1 MARQSEQRRSQ
12 RLRMGIPIRV
22 IGFALG
28 KDHFSE
34 DTVTVE
40 VNREGALI
48 KLNQKVLP
56 KSDVRIINLESYKE
70 ADFHVVGPSRMEA
83 GLIAEWGVEYIDKRH
98 NIWGMDFPA
107 ISTFEEQAG
116 VLLECR
122 ACHKQD
128 LKMISQMELDAL
140 DSTGILAFSCDNCKR
155 LTYWNYADPGR
166 RPAVLP
172 PADLVAPPDA
182 PRDQKGIE
190 KRTAKRMGMKMDIL
204 VRNAKGVEE
213 ITKTEDVSKG
223 GVAVALSMDLTV
235 GEEVIVVCPYS
246 GQGPR
251 FDQKAQVR
259 RRANFTFNDRRVY
272 GFQYIR

>member
-1 MARQSEQRRSQ
+1 
-12 RLRMGIPIRV
+12 MGIPIRV

-48 KLNQKVLP
+48 KLNQKVVP

-107 ISTFEEQAG
+107 IRGFEEQEG

-128 LKMISQMELDAL
+128 VKMVSQMELNAL
-140 DSTGILAFSCDNCKR
+140 DSTGIVAFSCDNCKK

-172 PADLVAPPDA
+172 PTDLVAPPNA
-182 PRDQKGIE
+182 PKEEKGIE
-190 KRTAKRMGMKMDIL
+190 KRSAKRMGMKMDIL

-223 GVAVALSMDLTV
+223 GVAVALSMDLKV
-235 GEEVIVVCPYS
+235 GDLVAIVCPYG
-246 GQGPR
+246 GQGQR

-259 RRANFTFNDRRVY
+259 RRANFIFNDRRVY

>member
-1 MARQSEQRRSQ
+1 M
-12 RLRMGIPIRV
+12 

-40 VNREGALI
+40 VNRDGALI
-48 KLNQKVLP
+48 KLNHKVVP

-107 ISTFEEQAG
+107 IKSFDDQEGA
-116 VLLECR
+116 LLECR

-128 LKMISQMELDAL
+128 VKMISQMEMDAL
-140 DSTGILAFSCDNCKR
+140 DSTGILAFLCDHCKK
-155 LTYWNYADPGR
+155 LTYWNYADASRHPSE
-166 RPAVLP
+166 LP
-172 PADLVAPPDA
+172 PPDLVAPPDA
-182 PRDQKGIE
+182 PKEEKGIE
-190 KRTAKRMGMKMDIL
+190 KRTAKRMGMKMAIL

-223 GVAVALSMDLTV
+223 GVGVALSMDLAV
-235 GEEVIVVCPYS
+235 GDVVTIVCPYS

-251 FDQKAQVR
+251 FDQKADVR
-259 RRANFTFNDRRVY
+259 RRASFTFNDRRLY
-272 GFQYIR
+272 GFRYIR

>member
-1 MARQSEQRRSQ
+1 MGQQSEQRRSQ
-12 RLRMGIPIRV
+12 RLRLRIPIRV

-48 KLNQKVLP
+48 KLNQKVVP

-83 GLIAEWGVEYIDKRH
+83 GQISEWGVEYIDKRH

-107 ISTFEEQAG
+107 ISNFEEQEG

-122 ACHKQD
+122 ACHKQE
-128 LKMISQMELDAL
+128 LKMVSQMEVDAL
-140 DSTGILAFSCDNCKR
+140 NSTGILAFPCDNCKK
-155 LTYWNYADPGR
+155 LTYWNYADPAR

-172 PADLVAPPDA
+172 PADLVSPPDA
-182 PRDQKGIE
+182 PKDEKGIE
-190 KRTAKRMGMKMDIL
+190 KRIAKRMGMKMAIL

-223 GVAVALSMDLTV
+223 GVAVALSMDLAV
-235 GEEVIVVCPYS
+235 GDLVTIVCPYS
-246 GQGPR
+246 GQGQR
-251 FDQKAQVR
+251 FDQKADVR
-259 RRANFTFNDRRVY
+259 RRASFTFNDRRIY
-272 GFQYIR
+272 GFRYIR